1 MIDPALA
8 ADLVQRD
15 VEMALAEVF
24 DAGDGGGFQ
33 LTHPVLK
40 DRPIT
45 NELMTAVPWTWTGTH
60 TGRSALLPYQRTGRT
75 VTVEGITLITEGE
88 DGEPQFHRHVDW
100 VGALGQ
106 IGITLT
112 DRPVFD
118 EPDVVGMLG
127 DLRED

>member
-8 ADLVQRD
+8 AELVQRD
-15 VEMALAEVF
+15 VELALAEVF
-24 DAGDGGGFQ
+24 EPVDGGGFA
-33 LTHPVLK
+33 LLDPVLV

-45 NELMTAVPWTWTGTH
+45 NELMTAVPWRWTGKH
-60 TGRSALLPYQRTGRT
+60 TGRSALLPYQSTGRP
-75 VTVEGITLITEGE
+75 VTVEGTTLVTEGE
-88 DGEPQFHRHVDW
+88 DGEPLFHRHVDW

-118 EPDVVGMLG
+118 IAEVVDVLG
-127 DLRED
+127 DLEED

>member
-1 MIDPALA
+1 MIDPGLA
-8 ADLVQRD
+8 TELVQRD
-15 VEMALAEVF
+15 VELALAEVF
-24 DAGDGGGFQ
+24 DAGDGGGFR
-33 LTHPVLK
+33 LAEPGGNSE
-40 DRPIT
+40 PIT
-45 NELMTAVPWTWTGTH
+45 NKDVTAVAWTWTGTH
-60 TGRSALLPYQRTGRT
+60 TGRSALLPYQRTGRQ
-75 VTVEGITLITEGE
+75 VTVEGVTLVTEGE

-118 EPDVVGMLG
+118 ETDVVGMLG